1 MNGGMGPS
9 VCMDRAVVVN
19 ESPVGEAC
27 ELHGASTAMVGVLKE
42 LLVLPV
48 ALATVVRATQRQW
61 RSDKV
66 RCGNVGLRWASSSAK
81 VGAE

>member
-19 ESPVGEAC
+19 ESLVGEAC
-27 ELHGASTAMVGVLKE
+27 ELHSASTAMVGVLKE

-48 ALATVVRATQRQW
+48 ALAMVVRVKQRRW
-61 RSDKV
+61 RSDEV
-66 RCGNVGLRWASSSAK
+66 RCGNRRAPVGFFL
-81 VGAE
+81 G